1 MFLPLNIHK
10 SAMNI
15 NQWMSEFV
23 STTQTKLLSMLTNM
37 LPRGEAEEVL
47 QEAYLKVFVE
57 LSKGTPFEPLPFV
70 FRVARNVA
78 ISRLRHQKIVSQH
91 ECRLQQVMP
100 WENEANPMEDAL
112 KVHDQDQLLIDA
124 INSLPPICRQ
134 VFLLRKREEKSHSE
148 IAQLLNISVKT
159 VENHLSKGMRLC
171 RLYITAQRMEREQR
185 ISGKTGTA

>member
-1 MFLPLNIHK
+1 
-10 SAMNI
+10 MNI

-23 STTQTKLLSMLTNM
+23 SNTQNKLLCMLMNM

-57 LSKGTPFEPLPFV
+57 LSKGTDFEPLPFV
-70 FRVARNVA
+70 FRVARNLA
-78 ISRLRHQKIVSQH
+78 ISRLRHQKIVTQH
-91 ECRLQQVMP
+91 ECTLQQVTQ
-100 WENEANPMEDAL
+100 WENAANPLEDAL
-112 KVHDQDQLLIDA
+112 KIHDQDQLLIDA

-171 RLYITAQRMEREQR
+171 RLYITAQRTANKQQ